1 MTESPSRDD
10 LPLPDYDG
18 LPVQSLGQRIRN
30 LDREDVAT
38 LLSYER
44 EHGDRLPVVQVL
56 EQRLQ
61 EVSAGAPLSDGSPDG
76 FRPESGPGTPGGSPA
91 GPETEGPPV
100 NPPSHGDPTNPA
112 QPR

>member
-10 LPLPDYDG
+10 LPLTDYDH

-38 LLSYER
+38 LLTYER

-56 EQRLQ
+56 EQRLE
-61 EVSAGAPLSDGSPDG
+61 EVSAGAPLSDGSADG
-76 FRPESGPGTPGGSPA
+76 FRPEAGPEAKGGSPA
-91 GPETEGPPV
+91 GPATEGPPV

>member
-1 MTESPSRDD
+1 MTESLSRAD
-10 LPLPDYDG
+10 LPLPDYDH

-44 EHGDRLPVVQVL
+44 EHAGRVPVVQVL
-56 EQRLQ
+56 EQRLE
-61 EVSAGAPLSDGSPDG
+61 EVSAGAPLSQGSVDGQ
-76 FRPESGPGTPGGSPA
+76 RPEAGEGVAGGSKA